1 MMMMMMV
8 VMMAMVTVVVMAMM
22 MMMVMR
28 RLRIGDSGRHGDAQ
42 RDRQRHQEFLNH
54 LL

>member
-1 MMMMMMV
+1 MMMMMV
-8 VMMAMVTVVVMAMM
+8 VMMAMVTVVVMAM